1 MMKIQTTR
9 AIGRE
14 SIGKRTL
21 PTGAVF
27 DALSSNAPEIDGQ
40 PAWCDILTDSGL
52 FRIYS
57 TEWGSPVRRFPAW
70 GLTLMILIAMLI

>member
-1 MMKIQTTR
+1 MKIQTTR

-14 SIGKRTL
+14 SIGRRTL

-27 DALSSNAPEIDGQ
+27 DALPSDAPEIDGQ
-40 PAWCDILTDSGL
+40 PAWCDILTDSGP
-52 FRIYS
+52 FRVYS
-57 TEWGSPVRRFPAW
+57 TEWRAPVRCFPVW